1 MSQIIFPEQEPA
13 QSQKQPN
20 TERNEAPSEKQ
31 HILKS
36 SYSNYEASM
45 LTLLKEM
52 NNKLGH
58 TFRDQESI
66 KRNKEDLEME
76 QIKLLE
82 MKKIT
87 KHKNDMKS

>member
-1 MSQIIFPEQEPA
+1 
-13 QSQKQPN
+13 
-20 TERNEAPSEKQ
+20 
-31 HILKS
+31 
-36 SYSNYEASM
+36 
-45 LTLLKEM
+45 M
-52 NNKLGH
+52 NNELGH